1 MFPIH
6 RCCAPAELIGGAAPV
21 EIASRRA
28 IDIHAH
34 MFTPEVEGIVR
45 ALPTWPDLERRRTE
59 FIPYDT
65 LQYNAGQM
73 ARIQV
78 QMTDSQQRLED
89 MDRMGIERQA
99 VTPSPTQYYYWVDR
113 QTAERIVT
121 LQNEAVAKLC
131 ASNPTRFI
139 GMGTIAFQFPDLAC
153 KQLQDLARL
162 GLRGIQISTQIGSR
176 ELADP
181 SHEEVWSEV
190 ERLQLAVF
198 IHPLGTSLAARV
210 APYYLSNII
219 GQPIETTIALS
230 HIIFSGLLERRPNL
244 KICAAHGGGYLPAY
258 FGRTTHGYRVRPECH
273 GLPHEPSVYL
283 RRMYFDSLVYSAR
296 ALRALADEVGTHRIV
311 VGTDY
316 PFDMGE
322 YEPVSIIEQAPF
334 SDAQREDIL
343 RGNALRLLGLS

>member
-6 RCCAPAELIGGAAPV
+6 RCCTSAELVGGVVSAEAAP
-21 EIASRRA
+21 RTA

-34 MFTPEVEGIVR
+34 MFTPEVEAIVR
-45 ALPTWPDLERRRTE
+45 ALPAWPDVERRRTE
-59 FIPYDT
+59 FIPNDT
-65 LQYNAGQM
+65 SQYNAAQM
-73 ARIQV
+73 ARIRV
-78 QMTDSQQRLED
+78 QMTDSQRRLED
-89 MDRMGIERQA
+89 MDRMGIDRQV
-99 VTPSPTQYYYWVDR
+99 VTPSPTQYYYWADR
-113 QTAERIVT
+113 ETAERIVT

-131 ASNPTRFI
+131 ASNPGRFI
-139 GMGTIAFQFPDLAC
+139 GMGTIALQFPDLAC
-153 KQLQDLARL
+153 RQLQELAQL

-181 SHEEVWSEV
+181 GHEEVWGEI

-198 IHPLGTSLAARV
+198 IHPLGTSLASRV

-273 GLPHEPSVYL
+273 GLPHEPGVYL

-296 ALRALADEVGTHRIV
+296 ALQALADEVGTNRIV

-322 YEPVSIIEQAPF
+322 YQPVSIIDQAAFTP
-334 SDAQREDIL
+334 AQRDDIM